1 MDGGSRCNIHLP
13 HLAHLPPFNDLAIPG
28 QNTSGGGGAGRA
40 RLRAGGDWPGGLG
53 FNIHP
58 TSGMEAC
65 SHVSNLAR
73 ALFVLGRDKSI
84 KRMVDDTRRSRVT
97 GGTS

>member
-1 MDGGSRCNIHLP
+1 LLVMVGFSCR
-13 HLAHLPPFNDLAIPG
+13 
-28 QNTSGGGGAGRA
+28 GGGGGGGGGGVGGAAGRA